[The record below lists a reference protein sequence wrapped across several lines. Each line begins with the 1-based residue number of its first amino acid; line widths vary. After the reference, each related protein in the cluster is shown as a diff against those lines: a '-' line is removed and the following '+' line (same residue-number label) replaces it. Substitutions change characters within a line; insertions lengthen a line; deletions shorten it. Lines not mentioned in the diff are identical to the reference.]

1 MIVIDPFALSKETDK
16 GQAWKS
22 QDFKKCPS
30 DHRSPLLANLPSHDP
45 LKLMLSYPSPVEC
58 TAVILQPIRQ
68 CSRVIRVSRYL
79 WDLPEISNYGWFPQ
93 RPIQSPTIHHLHHLD
108 PSPLPPVSPSLNLS
122 CHGVSKGG
130 GEAASQHFWQGSRL
144 FGRGARWLLAEC
156 GFWVLGRFVKAAPE

>member
-1 MIVIDPFALSKETDK
+1 MP
-16 GQAWKS
+16 
-22 QDFKKCPS
+22 PS

-45 LKLMLSYPSPVEC
+45 LKLMLSYPSPSEC

-108 PSPLPPVSPSLNLS
+108 PSPHLQILPHQTS
-122 CHGVSKGG
+122 HGVSERGRR
-130 GEAASQHFWQGSRL
+130 GSL
-144 FGRGARWLLAEC
+144 SALLA
-156 GFWVLGRFVKAAPE
+156 RFQTIWQRCKMAVGGVWILDAGKICQSCTRVDSAE

>member
-1 MIVIDPFALSKETDK
+1 MP
-16 GQAWKS
+16 
-22 QDFKKCPS
+22 PS

-58 TAVILQPIRQ
+58 TAVILQPIQQ

-108 PSPLPPVSPSLNLS
+108 PSPHLQFHPHQTS
-122 CHGVSKGG
+122 HGLSKGG

-144 FGRGARWLLAEC
+144 FGRGARGLLAEC
-156 GFWVLGRFVKAAPE
+156 GFCALGRFVKAAPE

>member
-1 MIVIDPFALSKETDK
+1 MP
-16 GQAWKS
+16 
-22 QDFKKCPS
+22 PS

-122 CHGVSKGG
+122 WPQSEKGG
-130 GEAASQHFWQGSRL
+130 RRVSLSA
-144 FGRGARWLLAEC
+144 LLA
-156 GFWVLGRFVKAAPE
+156 RFQTLWQRCKRAVGGVWILDAGKICQSCTRVDSAE

>member
-1 MIVIDPFALSKETDK
+1 MKITRPQKMP
-16 GQAWKS
+16 
-22 QDFKKCPS
+22 PS

-108 PSPLPPVSPSLNLS
+108 PSPHIQFLPHQTSHGLS
-122 CHGVSKGG
+122 QQRGQERQPLST
-130 GEAASQHFWQGSRL
+130 
-144 FGRGARWLLAEC
+144 FGKVPDSLAEVQDGC
-156 GFWVLGRFVKAAPE
+156 WRSVDFGCWEDLSKLHQSRQRRMTFGAN